1 MIYDIIFHHNKI
13 RITLSLA
20 LPSFRGEFKHQTSS
34 VCVFVA
40 INYIYGPRSISS
52 SLRFPLRSVVEL
64 SEGTSD
70 RDRLVEGTEDVDG
83 KSDIDVDSL
92 GIVDVDGALDCDGY
106 SVIKALRDVL
116 G

>member
-1 MIYDIIFHHNKI
+1 MIYGIIFHHDTL

-20 LPSFRGEFKHQTSS
+20 LPSFRGEFNHQTSS
-34 VCVFVA
+34 VCVFVT

-83 KSDIDVDSL
+83 KPDLDVDSL
-92 GIVDVDGALDCDGY
+92 GFVDVDGAGDVDEALD
-106 SVIKALRDVL
+106 
-116 G
+116 